1 MSHKLTDE
9 QYEFIKGEVVALFE
23 RYDVRCVPISGFEL
37 AYKMGIRLI
46 PYSSLSK
53 KKYEAAMKVS
63 SDGFYVEDVEGRDK
77 IFYNDSVVYER
88 ANMTI
93 LHEIGHCVLDHKGE
107 SDEEEAEAKFFAK
120 YAAAPPPLVH
130 HLQSPNPD
138 NVAEIF
144 SITYTAAVYACNYY
158 RKWLAYGETFY
169 KDYEI
174 RLLALFFAAEAGSEP
189 RYVCFRA
196 KKKPY

>member
-1 MSHKLTDE
+1 MATPTDDDN
-9 QYEFIKGEVVALFE
+9 A
-23 RYDVRCVPISGFEL
+23 DDCISGN
-37 AYKMGIRLI
+37 YYG
-46 PYSSLSK
+46 
-53 KKYEAAMKVS
+53 
-63 SDGFYVEDVEGRDK
+63 
-77 IFYNDSVVYER
+77 YER
-88 ANMTI
+88 GGT
-93 LHEIGHCVLDHKGE
+93 LDHKGE

-174 RLLALFFAAEAGSEP
+174 RLLALFFDAEAGSEP
-189 RYVCFRA
+189 RYDVGVNCFSLNFQLYIQCFSVE
-196 KKKPY
+196 KNTICSTSSSPFQTF

>member
-93 LHEIGHCVLDHKGE
+93 LHEIGHCVLVSHLVQKHKNNCSRCSQMLGRGGRR
-107 SDEEEAEAKFFAK
+107 SGG
-120 YAAAPPPLVH
+120 YA
-130 HLQSPNPD
+130 N
-138 NVAEIF
+138 
-144 SITYTAAVYACNYY
+144 
-158 RKWLAYGETFY
+158 
-169 KDYEI
+169 
-174 RLLALFFAAEAGSEP
+174 
-189 RYVCFRA
+189 
-196 KKKPY
+196 